1 MEELTRQM
9 VKIISHVYVRMDALI
24 CTCEYTCKGQRWTSS
39 ALSYHFP
46 SYSLEAGSCTELG
59 VGLVSSS
66 ISILSLFLHQMAL
79 GLQALA
85 HGHFWVYV
93 NVGAGIQTLRLV

>member
-1 MEELTRQM
+1 MY
-9 VKIISHVYVRMDALI
+9 VYVRMDALI

-59 VGLVSSS
+59 VGLVSSNIS
-66 ISILSLFLHQMAL
+66 ISSLCFYTRWLWGYRHLHMATSGFML
-79 GLQALA
+79 M
-85 HGHFWVYV
+85 
-93 NVGAGIQTLRLV
+93 